1 MAFNEEM
8 QMLREEVR
16 AMTEM
21 VEILSGGA
29 VKDDFIDVFGLMK
42 SLSGQMEIMI
52 KNHEDGIKAQ
62 QVAALE
68 TELQVSENAQA
79 RLRSELDSLQR
90 TFDTRLEDQVK
101 AETEAIQARL
111 TERMEKQFDSRFIA
125 LATEVRRADAEA
137 SPCQMEREKR
147 LDEREERLNEKEKR
161 LAERGAA
168 LTVRETS
175 LQETRDD
182 VNRRSR
188 ELVAGRQDQLDRVQT
203 LLDTELSAIK
213 SRLESLDKAV
223 ARNGD
228 VCKLQ
233 ETLNEQHA
241 AGHQG
246 SLEAVRALLHTQDL
260 TMRSELE
267 SLRGAMAA
275 GKEDARKLQE
285 SLNEQRAALRG
296 LPSKSDVESAV
307 SGLPVLQSLVGAA
320 SGLQSAATSQ
330 QDRLGELLLSQ
341 TETLAILNDAVD
353 AVETKVGLVHEAV
366 EDHDKAVSLQFSAVG
381 DSVDGI
387 GRRLDVEGGLAGQQA
402 IDRLK
407 DGIDGIGRRLEVEG
421 GLAGQQAVDRL
432 KDDVAGLSRVA
443 RRLPTASHVARSLGE
458 LKGSPDNQDGFI
470 TYDVFVTFARDL
482 ASELCAKIPQGSTLL
497 SEEQVHAIV
506 SSVVSGLATV
516 SDLESC
522 GLLDAAHD
530 RVQRRDITDLT
541 AQVSQAIACHDAA
554 LGQLRQTVSDQALRR
569 FDFLNLASKVGS
581 IRADLSQRSDVAE
594 LKGIVLQNNEAR
606 DSECQAQAAELAKL
620 SAKVDGV
627 DSRLANTNL
636 AEKADLVELTDTVRQ
651 ADSARDKLVQ
661 KEDIAV
667 LGDKVEAMSAWL
679 MDSDYPKGAQVA
691 RLATRILSQD
701 ADREIASQEVCQA
714 VSAMSESL
722 AQHLEVLTNWRGTA
736 TPDSLQTAL
745 GELSETIT
753 SIKRQI
759 DGTSEVVDQI
769 SSDLGKLGGPTPP
782 STTEVGKPKW
792 LHRYN
797 RLRFWDTAIDEFLH
811 HLSILNVVGAENM
824 EPVEVSRLL
833 LDTLRRENMENAI
846 AFAGEG
852 PAETWFCFEEVCQN
866 ETIEME
872 NGSCPIHNDC
882 ILVKRVYFD
891 DEEGEADC
899 GLKFR
904 KVR

>member
-1 MAFNEEM
+1 MEGAPALLPRVHRPRTNPQKFVRVVKIFSHKIQTTSKFTVSFLFFFFKKNVNQYANMAFTEEM
-8 QMLREEVR
+8 QKLRAEVR
-16 AMTEM
+16 TMTEM
-21 VEILSGGA
+21 VESLSGEA
-29 VKDDFIDVFGLMK
+29 VKDDFIDVFELMK

-79 RLRSELDSLQR
+79 RLRSELDRLQR
-90 TFDTRLEDQVK
+90 TFDTRLQEQVK
-101 AETEAIQARL
+101 TETEAIQARL

-161 LAERGAA
+161 LAEQGAA

-223 ARNGD
+223 AKNGD

-233 ETLNEQHA
+233 ETLNEQ
-241 AGHQG
+241 
-246 SLEAVRALLHTQDL
+246 
-260 TMRSELE
+260 
-267 SLRGAMAA
+267 
-275 GKEDARKLQE
+275 
-285 SLNEQRAALRG
+285 RAALGG
-296 LPSKSDVESAV
+296 LPSRSDVESAV

-341 TETLAILNDAVD
+341 RETLALLNDAVD
-353 AVETKVGLVHEAV
+353 TVETKVGLVHEAV
-366 EDHDKAVSLQFSAVG
+366 EDHDKAVSLQFSAVSN
-381 DSVDGI
+381 SVDGI

-402 IDRLK
+402 
-407 DGIDGIGRRLEVEG
+407 
-421 GLAGQQAVDRL
+421 VDLL

-470 TYDVFVTFARDL
+470 TYDVFVKFARDL
-482 ASELCAKIPQGSTLL
+482 ASELCTKIPHGSTLL

-506 SSVVSGLATV
+506 SSVVSDLATV
-516 SDLESC
+516 SDLESR

-530 RVQRRDITDLT
+530 RVQRRDVTDLT

-594 LKGIVLQNNEAR
+594 LKSIVLQNNEAR

-627 DSRLANTNL
+627 DGKLANTNL
-636 AEKADLVELTDTVRQ
+636 AEKADLVELTDAVRQ

-736 TPDSLQTAL
+736 SPDRLQTAL
-745 GELSETIT
+745 GELSEIVT

-759 DGTSEVVDQI
+759 GGTSEVVDQI

-833 LDTLRRENMENAI
+833 LDTLRRENMENAM

-852 PAETWFCFEEVCQN
+852 PAETWFCFQEVWQN

-882 ILVKRVYFD
+882 ILVKRVYFE

>member
-1 MAFNEEM
+1 MAF
-8 QMLREEVR
+8 
-16 AMTEM
+16 TEQI
-21 VEILSGGA
+21 EILRREIRGMEEFFGGLSVEA
-29 VKDDFIDVFGLMK
+29 VEENSRLTILQWIKRLC
-42 SLSGQMEIMI
+42 ERAETMI
-52 KNHEDGIKAQ
+52 QNHEDGIKAQ

-68 TELQVSENAQA
+68 TELQVSESAQA
-79 RLRSELDSLQR
+79 RLRSELDRLQR
-90 TFDTRLEDQVK
+90 TFDTRLQDQVK

-147 LDEREERLNEKEKR
+147 LDEKEERLHQREKCLDEKEKR
-161 LAERGAA
+161 LAEQGAA

-188 ELVAGRQDQLDRVQT
+188 ELVASRQDQLDKVQT

-213 SRLESLDKAV
+213 SRLESLDRAV
-223 ARNGD
+223 VKRED
-228 VCKLQ
+228 VGKLQ
-233 ETLNEQHA
+233 ETLNEQ
-241 AGHQG
+241 Q
-246 SLEAVRALLHTQDL
+246 
-260 TMRSELE
+260 
-267 SLRGAMAA
+267 
-275 GKEDARKLQE
+275 
-285 SLNEQRAALRG
+285 AALRG

-320 SGLQSAATSQ
+320 SGLQSAAMSQ
-330 QDRLGELLLSQ
+330 QDRLGELLSSQ
-341 TETLAILNDAVD
+341 RETLAVLNDAVD

-470 TYDVFVTFARDL
+470 TYDVFVRFAGDL
-482 ASELCAKIPQGSTLL
+482 ASELCAKIPHGSTLL

-506 SSVVSGLATV
+506 SSVVSDLATM
-516 SDLESC
+516 SDLESR
-522 GLLDAAHD
+522 GLLDGAHD

-541 AQVSQAIACHDAA
+541 TQVSQAIACHDAA

-594 LKGIVLQNNEAR
+594 LKSIVLQNNEAR
-606 DSECQAQAAELAKL
+606 DLECQAQSAELAKL

-627 DSRLANTNL
+627 DSKLANTNL

-661 KEDIAV
+661 NEDIAV

-679 MDSDYPKGAQVA
+679 MDSDYPKGAEVA

-722 AQHLEVLTNWRGTA
+722 AQHLEVLTNWQGTA

-745 GELSETIT
+745 GELSETIA
-753 SIKRQI
+753 SIKQQI

-782 STTEVGKPKW
+782 STTEAGKPQW
-792 LHRYN
+792 LYKYQS
-797 RLRFWDTAIDEFLH
+797 LRFWDSAIDRAISDLA
-811 HLSILNVVGAENM
+811 ILNVVGAENM
-824 EPVEVSRLL
+824 EPKHVCQLL
-833 LDTLRRENMENAI
+833 LDTLQPDNLDMAMHLVDS
-846 AFAGEG
+846 G
-852 PAETWFCFEEVCQN
+852 PSEYWFCFRGICNGEE
-866 ETIEME
+866 IEPE
-872 NGSCPIHNDC
+872 NGLCPIHGNC
-882 ILVKRVYFD
+882 ILVKRTHFD
-891 DEEGEADC
+891 NEMGQPRV

-904 KVR
+904 RVCKAV

>member
-1 MAFNEEM
+1 MAFTEEM
-8 QMLREEVR
+8 QKLRVEVR

-21 VEILSGGA
+21 VENLSGEA
-29 VKDDFIDVFGLMK
+29 VKDDFIDVFELMK

-68 TELQVSENAQA
+68 TELQVSESAQT
-79 RLRSELDSLQR
+79 RLRSELDRLQR
-90 TFDTRLEDQVK
+90 TFDTRLQEQVK

-111 TERMEKQFDSRFIA
+111 TERIEKQFDSRLIA

-161 LAERGAA
+161 LAEQGAA

-223 ARNGD
+223 AKNGD

-233 ETLNEQHA
+233 ETLNEQ
-241 AGHQG
+241 
-246 SLEAVRALLHTQDL
+246 
-260 TMRSELE
+260 
-267 SLRGAMAA
+267 
-275 GKEDARKLQE
+275 
-285 SLNEQRAALRG
+285 RAALGG
-296 LPSKSDVESAV
+296 LPSRSDVESVV

-341 TETLAILNDAVD
+341 RETLALLNDAVD

-366 EDHDKAVSLQFSAVG
+366 EDHDKAVSLQFSAVS

-387 GRRLDVEGGLAGQQA
+387 GRRLD
-402 IDRLK
+402 
-407 DGIDGIGRRLEVEG
+407 VEG

-443 RRLPTASHVARSLGE
+443 RRLPTTSHVARSLGE

-470 TYDVFVTFARDL
+470 TYDVFVRFARDL

-554 LGQLRQTVSDQALRR
+554 LGQLRQTASDQALRR

-594 LKGIVLQNNEAR
+594 LKSIVLQNNEAR
-606 DSECQAQAAELAKL
+606 DLECQAQAAELAKL
-620 SAKVDGV
+620 AAKVDGV
-627 DSRLANTNL
+627 DSKLANTNL
-636 AEKADLVELTDTVRQ
+636 AEKADLVELTDKVRQ
-651 ADSARDKLVQ
+651 ADSAQDKLVQ
-661 KEDIAV
+661 NEDIAV
-667 LGDKVEAMSAWL
+667 LGDKIEAMSAWL
-679 MDSDYPKGAQVA
+679 MDSDYPKGAEVA

-701 ADREIASQEVCQA
+701 ADREIASQEVCQV

-745 GELSETIT
+745 GELSETIA
-753 SIKRQI
+753 SIKQQI
-759 DGTSEVVDQI
+759 DGTSQVVDQI

-782 STTEVGKPKW
+782 STTEAGKPQW
-792 LHRYN
+792 LYKYHS
-797 RLRFWDTAIDEFLH
+797 LRFWDSTIDGL
-811 HLSILNVVGAENM
+811 LTSLGLLNVVGVENM
-824 EPVEVSRLL
+824 EPKELRQLL
-833 LDTLRRENMENAI
+833 LDTLEPTSLQHAVLLVVD
-846 AFAGEG
+846 G
-852 PAETWFCFEEVCQN
+852 PAEVWFCFQGIRHGEEL
-866 ETIEME
+866 EAE
-872 NGSCPIHNDC
+872 NGQCPYHRDC
-882 ILVKRVYFD
+882 ILVKRVEFH
-891 DEEGEADC
+891 DETGRHKI

-904 KVR
+904 KVHRVV